1 MVLKKFPKNPRGN
14 PYATSTH
21 RFRDIAGGCG
31 RCVAV
36 VIETT
41 IRAAAGR
48 HYYRAGEL
56 QVLLSADDRLTGVP
70 VSIVTA
76 MVVVP

>member
-1 MVLKKFPKNPRGN
+1 MPKKFRKNPRGN

-21 RFRDIAGGCG
+21 RSRDTAAGYG
-31 RCVAV
+31 RGMAV

-41 IRAAAGR
+41 IRAVAGR
-48 HYYRAGEL
+48 HYYRAGKL
-56 QVLLSADDRLTGVP
+56 QALLSADDRLAGVL
-70 VSIVTA
+70 VSVVTA